1 MQVFRAKKTE
11 KNVFFYKKEK
21 FYGLE
26 GVVMHEKTRK
36 RSLSPRPPPKGG
48 SCHADGVGDG
58 LLMED
63 GRWKMED
70 GRWKTSR
77 WVAVRTYNR
86 RTEVRR
92 L

>member
-1 MQVFRAKKTE
+1 M
-11 KNVFFYKKEK
+11 
-21 FYGLE
+21 G
-26 GVVMHEKTRK
+26 
-36 RSLSPRPPPKGG
+36 
-48 SCHADGVGDG
+48 HADGVGDG
-58 LLMED
+58 LL
-63 GRWKMED
+63 MED

>member
-1 MQVFRAKKTE
+1 M
-11 KNVFFYKKEK
+11 
-21 FYGLE
+21 G
-26 GVVMHEKTRK
+26 
-36 RSLSPRPPPKGG
+36 
-48 SCHADGVGDG
+48 HADGVGDG

-86 RTEVRR
+86 RTEAPR